1 MSDPTIDSRSR
12 PPQGGRAIVVLLVDD
27 QPFVGA
33 ALGVLLESEPDI
45 ELHSCLTAVDA
56 IAMANKIAP
65 TLILQDLVMPEIDGL
80 TLVRTFRAN
89 PQTAGTPVIVLSGND
104 DSASRARALA

>member
-1 MSDPTIDSRSR
+1 MQAGAESRRRTALRQCACAVLHRPASARRLPSSWRMSDPTIDSRSR

-65 TLILQDLVMPEIDGL
+65 TLILQDLV
-80 TLVRTFRAN
+80 
-89 PQTAGTPVIVLSGND
+89 
-104 DSASRARALA
+104 